1 MSPVPDQ
8 LRMLDHV
15 SDEIHELWLDRYVW
29 QTLSRIAAES
39 SVAHDSFI
47 VAWVGEQYYRRAAIA
62 VRAMVDRD
70 PRSDSLINVL
80 IGIEADPAA
89 VPCHISDMRAAGSV
103 AADPALVRADIDQ
116 LSTTAAQVRSYVNK
130 YLAHIDQS
138 PKLPIP
144 AIAVVD
150 TAVQV
155 LGDLLKKYTLLLKN
169 ADLRVEPMV
178 LFDWASVFQEPW
190 APPASP
196 PT

>member
-1 MSPVPDQ
+1 
-8 LRMLDHV
+8 
-15 SDEIHELWLDRYVW
+15 
-29 QTLSRIAAES
+29 
-39 SVAHDSFI
+39 
-47 VAWVGEQYYRRAAIA
+47 
-62 VRAMVDRD
+62 
-70 PRSDSLINVL
+70 
-80 IGIEADPAA
+80 
-89 VPCHISDMRAAGSV
+89 MRAAGSV